1 MQKKEF
7 VKKVA
12 EKSGAKIVEVERM
25 VSAFIEVI
33 AEAFNNGE
41 RVELRGFGN
50 FIKKSRKARK
60 ARNLISGEVMDI
72 PAKDVL
78 TFKVSSLFNQ
88 TKK

>member
-12 EKSGAKIVEVERM
+12 EKSGAKVAATERM
-25 VSAFIEVI
+25 VTAFIDVI
-33 AEAFNNGE
+33 TEAFNNDE

-50 FIKKSRKARK
+50 FIKKSKKARK
-60 ARNLISGEVMDI
+60 ARNLATGAIIDI

-88 TKK
+88 TKE

>member
-7 VKKVA
+7 IKKVA
-12 EKSGAKIVEVERM
+12 EKSGAKIVETEKM
-25 VSAFIEVI
+25 IEAFVDIVT
-33 AEAFNNGE
+33 EAFNNDE

-60 ARNLISGEVMDI
+60 ARNLATGAMIDI

-88 TKK
+88 TKE